1 MKHRTMFPGLEA
13 GYRDM
18 TEAAIHA
25 HNLHLAA
32 IMRTRTEPGVTDIR
46 LHRHWKD
53 NARLALQCAASVRI
67 GCSIQ
72 ERLP

>member
-1 MKHRTMFPGLEA
+1 MRHRTMFPGLEA
-13 GYRDM
+13 EYRDM
-18 TEAAIHA
+18 GEPAIHA

-32 IMRTRTEPGVTDIR
+32 VMRLRVGGGVPR
-46 LHRHWKD
+46 LHGHWKD
-53 NARLALQCAASVRI
+53 NARLALQCAESVRK